1 MDDSIRDSAA
11 RAAPFADAG
20 DNGMREPSGESWQGL
35 RAPVDGRQS
44 ENALRIARGARR
56 LLRAAGYATLT
67 EMPLASGR
75 RADVVGLAADG
86 ALAIVE
92 VKSSLAD
99 FRADRKWTDY
109 RAHCDR
115 LYFAIDAATP
125 CDVIPVEAGLI
136 LADAFGAEILRE
148 APEHRL
154 APATRKSMLLRFA
167 RLAAD
172 RLHTLGDPD
181 ATGPFRGR

>member
-1 MDDSIRDSAA
+1 MDDSISDSGA
-11 RAAPFADAG
+11 RALVVAD
-20 DNGMREPSGESWQGL
+20 DGMREPSGEFWQGL

-44 ENALRIARGARR
+44 DNALRIARGVRR

-75 RADVVGLAADG
+75 RADVTGLAADG
-86 ALAIVE
+86 ALVIVE

-99 FRADRKWTDY
+99 FRSDHKWSDY

-115 LYFAIDAATP
+115 FYFAIDAATP
-125 CDVIPVEAGLI
+125 CDVIPVETGLI